1 MFLFVLRG
9 LYQDMLVLKIF
20 LLEQN
25 RFFFLFDSLQQYDK
39 QVEVEKLKDKK
50 IVVILSVE
58 HSIDFMQHNPLQLNS
73 WCANSLKLGG
83 NSFKLLII
91 IKYTIRDCNWV
102 KDKSY
107 WNWSSSELTAIGEE
121 KKKIKK
127 EYLKRI

>member
-58 HSIDFMQHNPLQLNS
+58 HSIDFMQHNSLQLNS
-73 WCANSLKLGG
+73 
-83 NSFKLLII
+83 
-91 IKYTIRDCNWV
+91 
-102 KDKSY
+102 
-107 WNWSSSELTAIGEE
+107 
-121 KKKIKK
+121 
-127 EYLKRI
+127 